1 MTDSEIIEQEYSS
14 EEVKEVIGEYLPSGT
29 QKNKVFFDD
38 NDCTAYNKLLQ
49 FLNWRKPQAF
59 SVQSGDIEGGQRVIK
74 VDYII

>member
-1 MTDSEIIEQEYSS
+1 MTDSEIIEQEPSS
-14 EEVKEVIGEYLPSGT
+14 EEVKELIGEYLPSGT

-59 SVQSGDIEGGQRVIK
+59 SVQSGVAPDGARVIK
-74 VDYII
+74 IDYII